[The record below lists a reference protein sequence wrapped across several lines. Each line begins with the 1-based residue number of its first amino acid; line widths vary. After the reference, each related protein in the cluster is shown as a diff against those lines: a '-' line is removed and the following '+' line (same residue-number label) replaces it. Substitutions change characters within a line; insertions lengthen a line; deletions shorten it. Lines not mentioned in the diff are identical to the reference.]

1 MSTSVVVII
10 TGTIPLD
17 LSITSRALAYFIKLA
32 CQIQSSNL
40 HGTIFL
46 YTLVKSNSFRMLEDE
61 FLKTLEGIERSANF
75 SVTYA

>member
-17 LSITSRALAYFIKLA
+17 LNITSRALTYLIKLG

-46 YTLVKSNSFRMLEDE
+46 YTLVKPNSFCMLEDE